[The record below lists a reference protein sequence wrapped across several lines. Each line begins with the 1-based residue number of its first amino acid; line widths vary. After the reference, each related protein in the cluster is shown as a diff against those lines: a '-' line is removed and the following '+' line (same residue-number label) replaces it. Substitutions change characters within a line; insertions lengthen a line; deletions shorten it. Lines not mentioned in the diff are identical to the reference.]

1 MHELVTSLLTTKNSS
16 CSPSRKKGGQE
27 RKKREMLKGEK
38 GAFAWE
44 WSDKGRFTCY
54 TYRPFRTRTVLI
66 GARIE
71 KIAERIVIE
80 VFACVCPSDIVGD
93 NIFAERTIVLKS
105 T

>member
-1 MHELVTSLLTTKNSS
+1 
-16 CSPSRKKGGQE
+16 
-27 RKKREMLKGEK
+27 MLKGEK

-105 T
+105 TWSNSDLILKYCDIYRTCDIPNIDETLFRHLY